1 MNYKFKT
8 KPYRH
13 QLTALEKSWDKDEFA
28 YFMEMGT
35 GKSKVL
41 IDNIAMLYDKGKINS
56 ALIIAPKGVYR
67 NWYSQEIPNHIPSH
81 INYKSVLWTA
91 SNSKTKDK
99 EYQTL
104 FNVDYDLHILVM
116 NVEAFSTKRGQEF
129 AIKFLRAHK
138 ALMAIDE
145 STTIKTP
152 TAKRT
157 KAITVMAPMA
167 R

>member
-1 MNYKFKT
+1 MCI
-8 KPYRH
+8 
-13 QLTALEKSWDKDEFA
+13 A
-28 YFMEMGT
+28 T
-35 GKSKVL
+35 GIHKK
-41 IDNIAMLYDKGKINS
+41 Y
-56 ALIIAPKGVYR
+56 LIIFLAI
-67 NWYSQEIPNHIPSH
+67 SD
-81 INYKSVLWTA
+81 YKSVLWTA

-99 EYQTL
+99 EYQQF

-129 AIKFLRAHK
+129 AIKFLRCSQSIIAV
-138 ALMAIDE
+138 DE

-167 R
+167 KYRRILQVLR